1 MTTTAAERRTI
12 SLPSLPITFTAIGLI
27 ALIGGALLASFSLR
41 TESALAGSRPD
52 HDDDDFGRATQP
64 VPGAEAETEQ
74 LPAQPHGEDAESSG
88 ADPPPPGPGAATAPD
103 PDPPHE
109 E

>member
-1 MTTTAAERRTI
+1 MPGCRLSAVLRKAAVR
-12 SLPSLPITFTAIGLI
+12 SLA
-27 ALIGGALLASFSLR
+27 
-41 TESALAGSRPD
+41 ESALAGSRPD

-88 ADPPPPGPGAATAPD
+88 ADPPPEGPGAATAPD